1 MATTALHVA
10 GKYEEIYPP
19 DLKYLLAVTN
29 GKVTKP
35 DVLDME
41 FRLLMK
47 LEFTVTFPSA
57 LRFIERFGRLAQMNP
72 KQVLLARYY
81 ADTALL
87 DHYFVS
93 ERPSKIA
100 AICVYAA

>member
-47 LEFTVTFPSA
+47 LEFTVTFPSS
-57 LRFIERFGRLAQMNP
+57 LRFIERFGRLAQMNA
-72 KQVLLARYY
+72 K
-81 ADTALL
+81 
-87 DHYFVS
+87 
-93 ERPSKIA
+93 
-100 AICVYAA
+100 

>member
-1 MATTALHVA
+1 LATTALHVA

-47 LEFTVTFPSA
+47 LEFTVAFPSS
-57 LRFIERFGRLAQMNP
+57 LRFIERFGRLAQMNA
-72 KQVLLARYY
+72 K
-81 ADTALL
+81 
-87 DHYFVS
+87 
-93 ERPSKIA
+93 
-100 AICVYAA
+100 